1 MSLGIKPLK
10 DFFFSCRDLKG
21 KMGISADTCFRY
33 GHLSTSV
40 YVQSEG
46 NCIRFLFTIHCTT
59 DFSCF
64 QVGLRIRR
72 PEGLCRDWIHFA
84 SSRFYLV
91 LISCLAVALT
101 PNPPHHIL
109 SIPVWCGTQISTSK
123 ISWMIFVIY
132 SRTNVSQF
140 CFVICFN
147 VLMQHDK
154 TSLRNFDWLIW
165 HKLQRA
171 YIIMNC
177 PSCVIVVVVVNENFL
192 GDIT

>member
-1 MSLGIKPLK
+1 MGIYRHQFMYNQKVIVF
-10 DFFFSCRDLKG
+10 DFFLQF
-21 KMGISADTCFRY
+21 IVPP
-33 GHLSTSV
+33 TSHAFKSGWGSGG
-40 YVQSEG
+40 QK
-46 NCIRFLFTIHCTT
+46 
-59 DFSCF
+59 
-64 QVGLRIRR
+64 
-72 PEGLCRDWIHFA
+72 IHFA

-171 YIIMNC
+171 YVIMNC